1 MKICKN
7 CEKQEINNKTDMI
20 FSCDKY
26 VKIRSKAFNNI
37 TELKDIN
44 FQSANDIK

>member
-1 MKICKN
+1 
-7 CEKQEINNKTDMI
+7 MI
-20 FSCDKY
+20 FSCDNKY

-44 FQSANDIK
+44 FQTANDIK